1 MPRRK
6 NNISSW
12 ALILAIIITG
22 IAMFGVGSFRAI
34 LGSIVGWLC
43 GWKCYQWAI
52 KAKKKGTSAFLVG
65 FFFGLIGLLLVW
77 LVYRKYMSKS

>member
-6 NNISSW
+6 NTISSW
-12 ALILAIIITG
+12 ALISAIIITG
-22 IAMFGVGSFRAI
+22 AMFGVGSFRAI
-34 LGSIVGWLC
+34 LGNIVGWLC

-65 FFFGLIGLLLVW
+65 FFFGLIGSFSFGLFIENI
-77 LVYRKYMSKS
+77 